1 MEGSLVIIID
11 FKNVSFLGSGNSF
24 SRNLLRDVHECEKGC
39 YLTQRYLKW
48 LRFGKDEKGI

>member
-1 MEGSLVIIID
+1 MEESLVIITD
-11 FKNVSFLGSGNSF
+11 VTNVSSPGSGNSF